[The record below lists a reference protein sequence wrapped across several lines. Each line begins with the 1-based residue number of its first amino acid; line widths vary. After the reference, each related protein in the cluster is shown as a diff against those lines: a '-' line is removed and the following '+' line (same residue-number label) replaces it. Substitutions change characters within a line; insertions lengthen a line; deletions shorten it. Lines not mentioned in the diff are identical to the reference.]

1 MNTMLKTA
9 PVHMDN
15 DGVSRTQVQAEV
27 RENSDLILEHLEEL
41 GVEYLFGV
49 PGGAI
54 GPLYNALARTARI
67 PKPAENVTIRPI
79 VARHETGASFMA
91 DGYTRE
97 SGKLGVCCGT
107 TGPGATNLI
116 TGVAS
121 AYENEIPQL
130 VITAQTALCTFGK
143 GAFQESSCSG
153 VNTLGMFQQC
163 TRYNTLVSHAA
174 QLEQKLVAAIMTAF
188 RHPCG
193 PVHLSIPVDILS
205 APAGAI
211 SFPINRDMLDDVS
224 YPHLP
229 NKNVLNE
236 LINQLRGA
244 KKIVFVVGAG
254 CSGAT
259 HVVLRLAK
267 LLQAQIVTSIDGKG
281 LVSAYHARF
290 RGVFGFAGHASA
302 KDTLRDPNVDLVL
315 ALGTNLCELATGCW
329 DQQSLLNKRLIHIDS
344 VESHLMRSTM
354 GKLQV
359 FGAIDEVCHYLIN
372 HLPSRSWQGNTDS
385 LPNTKTPNC
394 TLQEPQKCRD
404 ESTPIKPQW
413 LMAMLGEHFPLSTR
427 FLADIGNSF
436 VWATH
441 YLHPKDRRGDPKES
455 DRIIDLDRRRSARG
469 KLDSAIYRAGIE
481 FASMGWAIGSA
492 VGTALAN
499 RRYPVVCITGDGS
512 FLMNGQEITI
522 ALSEGLT
529 IIYVLLND
537 SSLGMVKHGQRLT
550 NNPTIGCNLPKVD
563 FARFARAMGVNAH
576 TIRSADDFNALNIA
590 EICACKGPTLLDVH
604 VDPDEVPPMGLRV
617 ALLEAAQHHNE

>member
-1 MNTMLKTA
+1 MKTKLETYVA
-9 PVHMDN
+9 HMEIDH
-15 DGVSRTQVQAEV
+15 VSRSLAQPEV
-27 RENSDLILEHLEEL
+27 RENSDLILEHLEQL
-41 GVEYLFGV
+41 GIDYLFGV

-54 GPLYNALARTARI
+54 GPLYNALARSAA
-67 PKPAENVTIRPI
+67 KGSIRPI

-143 GAFQESSCSG
+143 GAFQESSCSS

-163 TRYNTLVSHAA
+163 TRYNSLISHSA

-188 RHPCG
+188 RRPRG
-193 PVHLSIPVDILS
+193 PVHLSIPIDVLA
-205 APAGAI
+205 APADAA
-211 SFPINRDMLDDVS
+211 SFSINKDMLDDAS
-224 YPHLP
+224 YPHFP
-229 NKNVLNE
+229 CANVLDE
-236 LINQLRGA
+236 LITQIRKA

-254 CSGAT
+254 CSGVT
-259 HVVLRLAK
+259 HTVLRLAK
-267 LLQAQIVTSIDGKG
+267 LLRAQIVTSIDGKG

-302 KDTLRDPNVDLVL
+302 RDALRDPEVDLVL
-315 ALGTNLCELATGCW
+315 ALGTNLCELASGGW
-329 DQQSLLNKRLIHIDS
+329 DQQSLLNTRLVHIDS

-354 GKLQV
+354 GRLQV
-359 FGAIDEVCHYLIN
+359 FGAIDEICHYLIN
-372 HLPSRSWQGNTDS
+372 HLPSRNWRGNKNS
-385 LPNTKTPNC
+385 LSNTKTPNC
-394 TLQEPQKCRD
+394 TLQEPQKCTD
-404 ESTPIKPQW
+404 NSTPLKPQW
-413 LMAMLGEHFPLSTR
+413 LMTVLGERFPLSTR

-441 YLHPKDRRGDPKES
+441 YLHPKDRRGDPEGS
-455 DRIIDLDRRRSARG
+455 DAPVVDFDRKRSARG
-469 KLDSAIYRAGIE
+469 KLDTAIYRAGIE

-499 RRYPVVCITGDGS
+499 RQHPVVCITGDGS

-522 ALSEGLT
+522 ALSEELT
-529 IIYVLLND
+529 IIYVILND

-550 NNPTIGCNLPKVD
+550 NNPSIGCDLPKVD
-563 FARFARAMGVNAH
+563 FALFARAMGVNAY
-576 TIRSADDFNALNIA
+576 TVRSADDFNALNIK
-590 EICACKGPTLLDVH
+590 EICTYKGPTLLDVH
-604 VDPDEVPPMGLRV
+604 IDPDEMPPMGLRIEQLNV
-617 ALLEAAQHHNE
+617 ATTPND

>member
-1 MNTMLKTA
+1 MK
-9 PVHMDN
+9 N
-15 DGVSRTQVQAEV
+15 DHVSRFPAQAKV
-27 RENSDLILEHLEEL
+27 PDNSDLILYHLEKL

-54 GPLYNALARTARI
+54 GPLYNALARSASRGS
-67 PKPAENVTIRPI
+67 IRPI

-143 GAFQESSCSG
+143 GAFQESSCSS
-153 VNTLGMFQQC
+153 VNILGMFQQC
-163 TRYNTLVSHAA
+163 TRYNSLVSHAA

-188 RHPCG
+188 RRPRG
-193 PVHLSIPVDILS
+193 PVHLSIPIDVLA
-205 APAGAI
+205 APADVA
-211 SFPINRDMLDDVS
+211 SFSINKDMLEDAS
-224 YPHLP
+224 HPHLP
-229 NKNVLNE
+229 CTSVLEE
-236 LINQLRGA
+236 LITQIRQA

-259 HVVLRLAK
+259 HIVLRLAK
-267 LLQAQIVTSIDGKG
+267 LLRAQIVTSIDGKG

-290 RGVFGFAGHASA
+290 RGVFGFAGHSSA
-302 KDTLRDPNVDLVL
+302 RDALRDPNVDLVL
-315 ALGTNLCELATGCW
+315 ALGTNLCELASGGW
-329 DQQSLLNKRLIHIDS
+329 DEQSLLNTRLIHIDS
-344 VESHLMRSTM
+344 VESHLVRSTM

-359 FGAIDEVCHYLIN
+359 FGAIDEICHYLIN
-372 HLPSRSWQGNTDS
+372 HLPDRNWRGNQNS

-394 TLQEPQKCRD
+394 TLDEPQKCTND
-404 ESTPIKPQW
+404 STPIKPQW
-413 LMAMLGEHFPLSTR
+413 LMAMLGEHFPLPTR

-441 YLHPKDRRGDPKES
+441 YLHPKDRRGDPEES
-455 DRIIDLDRRRSARG
+455 NESVVNFDRRRSGRS
-469 KLDSAIYRAGIE
+469 KMDTAIYRAGIE

-512 FLMNGQEITI
+512 FLMNGQEITL

-529 IIYVLLND
+529 IIYVILND

-550 NNPTIGCNLPKVD
+550 NNPTIGCDLPKVD
-563 FARFARAMGVNAH
+563 FARFARAMGVNAY
-576 TIRSADDFNALNIA
+576 TIRSADDFRGLNID
-590 EICACKGPTLLDVH
+590 ELCAYKGPTLLDVH
-604 VDPDEVPPMGLRV
+604 VDPDEAPPMGLR
-617 ALLEAAQHHNE
+617 ARILESAQQQNE